1 MNILVTITFD
11 GTAYHGFQ
19 VQKNGKTVCEAFQ
32 DGLEQLFGVRYDVKG
47 CSRTDSGVHALEFCL
62 NFHAETAIP
71 MEKLSLALNRYLPP
85 DIRVLKAKE
94 VPEEF
99 HARYSAHSKEYL
111 YRIRNS
117 AIDSPFDQSYYWR
130 CTPKLDVV
138 AMNEAAQKLVGK
150 HNFSAFMSAGSTIVD
165 TVRTIYRFE
174 VEQQGEMVLCRVEA
188 DGYLYNMVRILCGTL
203 VEIGSGKRDIS
214 QIDKALQSGSRQDA
228 GITLPPQGLF
238 LSRVFYDT
246 EREGN

>member
-1 MNILVTITFD
+1 
-11 GTAYHGFQ
+11 
-19 VQKNGKTVCEAFQ
+19 
-32 DGLEQLFGVRYDVKG
+32 
-47 CSRTDSGVHALEFCL
+47 
-62 NFHAETAIP
+62 
-71 MEKLSLALNRYLPP
+71 
-85 DIRVLKAKE
+85 
-94 VPEEF
+94 
-99 HARYSAHSKEYL
+99 
-111 YRIRNS
+111 
-117 AIDSPFDQSYYWR
+117 
-130 CTPKLDVV
+130 
-138 AMNEAAQKLVGK
+138 MNEAAQKLVGK